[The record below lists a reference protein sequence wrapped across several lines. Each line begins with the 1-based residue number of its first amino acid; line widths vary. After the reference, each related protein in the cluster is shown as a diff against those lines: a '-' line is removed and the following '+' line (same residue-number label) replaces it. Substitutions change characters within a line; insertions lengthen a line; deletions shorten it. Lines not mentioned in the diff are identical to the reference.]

1 MDILTKQDLAHYL
14 KVSIQTVTYLLYS
27 KQLPKI
33 KVGRE
38 YRFLKSDIDQWVQ
51 KQRQSVKYYSFDTV
65 S

>member
-33 KVGRE
+33 KVGRD
-38 YRFLKSDIDQWVQ
+38 YRFLKSDIDQWIQ
-51 KQRQSVKYYSFDTV
+51 KQSQSIKCYSFDKV

>member
-38 YRFLKSDIDQWVQ
+38 YRFLKSDIDQWIQ
-51 KQRQSVKYYSFDTV
+51 KQRQSVKRYSFDKV

>member
-38 YRFLKSDIDQWVQ
+38 YRFLKSDIDDWIQ
-51 KQRQSVKYYSFDTV
+51 KQRQSVKCYSFDKV

>member
-38 YRFLKSDIDQWVQ
+38 YRFLKSDIDQWIQ
-51 KQRQSVKYYSFDTV
+51 KQR
-65 S
+65 